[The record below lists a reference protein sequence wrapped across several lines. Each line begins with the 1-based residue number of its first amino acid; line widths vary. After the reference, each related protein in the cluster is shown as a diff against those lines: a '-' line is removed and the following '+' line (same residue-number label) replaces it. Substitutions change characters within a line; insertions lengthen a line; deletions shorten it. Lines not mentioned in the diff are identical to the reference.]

1 MSAQAVIDSLEFA
14 RAEQELR
21 GNLPASGLTRLQD
34 FLYDNVGSVEFV
46 VKGGRDEEMRP
57 VLSLDISGRLHLRCQ
72 RCLER
77 LDYPLHLSNTLLL
90 VNRGENLAEAVVDPD
105 APDCVEACAAL
116 DVSGLIEDEILLG
129 LPFSPRH
136 EAGACD
142 YRVRDAAQDADE
154 AGGLARLA
162 ELKKI
167 WESKR

>member
-21 GNLPASGLTRLQD
+21 GNLPVSGLTRLQE

-46 VKGGRDEEMRP
+46 VKGGCDDEMRP
-57 VLSLDISGRLHLRCQ
+57 VLSLSISGRLHLQCQ

-77 LDYPLHLSNTLLL
+77 LDYPLRLSNTLLL
-90 VNRGENLAEAVVDPD
+90 VNRNENLAEVDIDPD
-105 APDCVEACAAL
+105 APDCVEVNAAL
-116 DVSGLIEDEILLG
+116 DVAGLIEDEILLG

-142 YRVRDAAQDADE
+142 YRVRGAAQDAE
-154 AGGLARLA
+154 QTGGLARLA
-162 ELKKI
+162 ELKKV
-167 WESKR
+167 WKSKR